1 MVRSLDL
8 DDSYPATIFLR
19 PLLFVIVA
27 IPILFVGVDFDPLY
41 SLLIGIALV
50 GESISAISKY
60 FLGSNRKHNFLL
72 VDNLVT
78 YTCKKGYEIVVSEE
92 IYLNELILKEVST
105 DYSDECP
112 YVLLKSTDDSFKLEI
127 DLLQYKE
134 NRQNFIDFLSLKE
147 RLDEDGDPMS
157 EWRCSTFDESS
168 LPSISSDQEI
178 EASVGNI
185 IFLTIFSLFWIPGTA
200 IINVALLFFDHDLNI
215 IYTLMFLTPFNLFSA
230 GIVILWVKIL
240 SGRNR
245 KEAPLFSDTSEQAD
259 TTIELRAISSS
270 KQDIKD

>member
-27 IPILFVGVDFDPLY
+27 IPIFFVGVDFDPLY

-50 GESISAISKY
+50 GESISAIWKY

-92 IYLNELILKEVST
+92 IYLNELILKEVRTSG
-105 DYSDECP
+105 DYS
-112 YVLLKSTDDSFKLEI
+112 YVLLKSTDDSFKLKI
-127 DLLQYKE
+127 DLLQYDE
-134 NRQNFIDFLSLKE
+134 NRQNLIDFLSLKE

-168 LPSISSDQEI
+168 LPSRPSDQEM
-178 EASVGNI
+178 ETSVGSI
-185 IFLTIFSLFWIPGTA
+185 IFITIFSLFWIPGVT
-200 IINVALLFFDHDLNI
+200 IISVLFLFFDDDLNVL
-215 IYTLMFLTPFNLFSA
+215 YTLMFLTPFNLFSA
-230 GIVILWVKIL
+230 ALVVFWVKFL

-245 KEAPLFSDTSEQAD
+245 KEAPLFSDKTEQAD
-259 TTIELRAISSS
+259 TTIELRAISSG
-270 KQDIKD
+270 KQDIND

>member
-8 DDSYPATIFLR
+8 EDPYPAAIFLR
-19 PLLFVIVA
+19 PLMIAIVA
-27 IPILFVGVDFDPLY
+27 IVISVVTVEIDPFFLLF
-41 SLLIGIALV
+41 IGIAFVVEL
-50 GESISAISKY
+50 ISTIFKY
-60 FLGSNRKHNFLL
+60 FHGSNRKHNFLL

-78 YTCKKGYEIVVSEE
+78 YTCKKGYETIVNEE
-92 IYLNELILKEVST
+92 IYLNELILKEVRGSE
-105 DYSDECP
+105 DDS
-112 YVLLKSTDDSFKLEI
+112 YVLLKSTDDSFKLKI
-127 DLLQYKE
+127 DLLQYDE
-134 NRQNFIDFLSLKE
+134 NRQNLIDFLSLKE

-168 LPSISSDQEI
+168 LPSMSSDQEF
-178 EASVGNI
+178 EASVGSI

-200 IINVALLFFDHDLNI
+200 IINVVFLFFDHDLNM
-215 IYTLMFLTPFNLFSA
+215 IYRLMFLTPFNLFSA

-259 TTIELRAISSS
+259 TTIELRAISSG